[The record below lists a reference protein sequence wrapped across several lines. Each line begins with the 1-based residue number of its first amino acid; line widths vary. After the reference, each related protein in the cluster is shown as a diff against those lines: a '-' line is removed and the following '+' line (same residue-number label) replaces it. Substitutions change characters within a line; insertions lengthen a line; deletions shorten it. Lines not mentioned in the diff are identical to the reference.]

1 MLDRLGGLVAQLH
14 LSTHETLLTSRQPW
28 PPASRTQRLTS
39 RAMPAYCKCSTEGQ
53 RRALKHATSVT
64 AKLKTTRWANGE
76 EKEPWRVLVDKQR
89 SAVVS
94 E

>member
-1 MLDRLGGLVAQLH
+1 MAGGQSDA
-14 LSTHETLLTSRQPW
+14 TSDKSRH
-28 PPASRTQRLTS
+28 ASL
-39 RAMPAYCKCSTEGQ
+39 STEGQ
-53 RRALKHATSVT
+53 RRALKHAPSVT